1 MENPSDQRTSWSEIT
16 TRVERRTAAKPALHD
31 GGDWSTIE
39 SVTVT
44 VVRSGSADT
53 LPREETT

>member
-1 MENPSDQRTSWSEIT
+1 MENAADQRTSWSEIT
-16 TRVERRTAAKPALHD
+16 TRVERTAPAKPTLHV

-39 SVTVT
+39 SITVT

-53 LPREETT
+53 LPGEEAT

>member
-1 MENPSDQRTSWSEIT
+1 MEKFGDRRSRWSEIT
-16 TRVERRTAAKPALHD
+16 TRVERSVDLQPTIHQ

-39 SVTVT
+39 TVTVT

-53 LPREETT
+53 MPSGTSD